1 MINNL
6 RRRFIIFN
14 ILVISTIIII
24 VGLVMFVG
32 SPRHIPRD
40 ISPHRYLITFFLGIV
55 LVFIGSWLLSKKAVE
70 PIEKAWQKQLDFTA
84 DASHELRTPIAVI
97 QTNLELVLDSPTE
110 TVASQM
116 KWLKNIEAENN
127 RMAQL
132 VGDLL
137 TLSRADTNEQ
147 VLEVE
152 PLVLNEIIS
161 ETLTAF
167 EPIATEK
174 KIELKTQFADELIF
188 NGDRKRMKQLFA
200 ILIDNAL
207 AYMNRSGTITIDLQ
221 DVEKEIILTV
231 TDTGYGID
239 SDHLDKIFDRFYRVS
254 KTRTLKQEGAGLG
267 LAIAKWIVTEHG
279 GAIYVES
286 ILDVGTTFTIRL
298 PK

>member
-32 SPRHIPRD
+32 SPRHTPRD

>member
-32 SPRHIPRD
+32 SPRHTPRD
-40 ISPHRYLITFFLGIV
+40 ISPHRYIITLLLGIV
-55 LVFIGSWLLSKKAVE
+55 LVVVGSWLLSKKAVA

-97 QTNLELVLDSPTE
+97 QTNLELVLDSPDE

-147 VLEVE
+147 VLVIE
-152 PLVLNEIIS
+152 PLMLNEIIA
-161 ETLTAF
+161 ETMVAF
-167 EPIATEK
+167 EPVATEK
-174 KIELKTQFADELIF
+174 QIELQNRLADDIIF
-188 NGDRKRMKQLFA
+188 NGDRKRMQQLIA
-200 ILIDNAL
+200 ILLDNAL
-207 AYMNRSGTITIDLQ
+207 TYMGRAGEITINLQ
-221 DVEKEIILTV
+221 ADIKYYMISVF
-231 TDTGYGID
+231 DTGQGIEPE
-239 SDHLDKIFDRFYRVS
+239 HLDKIFDRFYRVS
-254 KTRTLKQEGAGLG
+254 KTRTLNQAGAGLG

-279 GAIYVES
+279 GS
-286 ILDVGTTFTIRL
+286 IHVDSIPDIGTTFTISL